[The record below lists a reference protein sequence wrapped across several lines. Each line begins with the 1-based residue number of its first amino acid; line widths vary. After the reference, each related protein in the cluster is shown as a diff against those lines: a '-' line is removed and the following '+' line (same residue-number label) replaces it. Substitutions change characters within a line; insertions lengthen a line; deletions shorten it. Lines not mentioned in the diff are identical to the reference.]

1 MLNGYQKEKD
11 TESQERLII
20 MRNIMWAAMV
30 VYQKRNFKPTDIISF
45 GFEEKVLKK
54 MSDADYDQFL
64 KEIEEVKAF
73 YAKQDNKN

>member
-20 MRNIMWAAMV
+20 MRNIMWSAMV